1 MFPKLA
7 AVIDQGGDP
16 VVSQEDKRKI
26 RALLEK
32 PWNPYLVHR
41 HSPLTHLAR
50 EKGLCDS
57 LFEQLAGWKPG
68 TNMKQKYVHL
78 HDDESAKAGRGG
90 SLYVTSIF
98 LTYDRRNILL
108 LLCKPCIIAIA
119 VRPLYGRC

>member
-1 MFPKLA
+1 MHKIYSIYKKQVFPKLV
-7 AVIDQGGDP
+7 AVIYQGGDP

-41 HSPLTHLAR
+41 HSTLKHLGR

-57 LFEQLAGWKPG
+57 LFEQLVGWKPG

-78 HDDESAKAGRGG
+78 HDDESAKAVLKLRG
-90 SLYVTSIF
+90 VD
-98 LTYDRRNILL
+98 LTTPLL
-108 LLCKPCIIAIA
+108 NHTNSE
-119 VRPLYGRC
+119 RH